1 MKETVNSKTPQ
12 RGTSN
17 SRHTWFVVN
26 EQKNVQSSKRYK
38 TQKARF
44 YMYHYYESSN
54 ETSLHPVPFD
64 RSSTPL

>member
-1 MKETVNSKTPQ
+1 MKETVRLQNSNEVREQ
-12 RGTSN
+12 
-17 SRHTWFVVN
+17 HVVN